1 MHMGGNQYGR
11 KMEDGLPKRT
21 GSRGCAC
28 EVGGG
33 CVLGSSDARNV
44 TRPGWWMEA
53 LLLFGGQVWGHPGC
67 DAMLLA
73 GGRVV
78 EIGRGEDFVGRGTT
92 QRDVGGGAI
101 LPGFID
107 GHTHL
112 VESGLAEIGW
122 RLDVSGCGREETLA
136 RIAAAGRLRSQD
148 EWLFVTGWDESQ
160 WSPSVRLRR
169 SELDRVVPGTP
180 AVAVR
185 VDGHLAVAN
194 SEALNLARCVV
205 DGAPRLVDVELG
217 EVREAA
223 VSALLSLARPD
234 DATIREALRAAAGL
248 CHRLGITTAHIMT
261 GCVDPHLVLDAAPD
275 VRLRVVAHPAIEQLE
290 DLARDGVRSGQ
301 GDAWARWG
309 GVKLFADGSVG
320 ARNAAVSLPYTS
332 GGRGVLNH
340 PTAWLSEKIAAAE
353 RSGWQ
358 TITHAIGDR
367 AIGRVLDAHRRAG
380 TDPGLRHRVEHYEFP
395 TVDQIR
401 DTAKLGLAV
410 CMQPNFVGN
419 WSGRGRLYD
428 VALGAERDAACD
440 PFSAILAAGIPLGF
454 GSDGMPLSPLYGIA
468 SAVRAPHEGQRIPLE
483 DAIRGYTEGSAFLS
497 GGEPSQGRLAPGGRA
512 DLVVLDGPLD
522 AETLARRSVA
532 LTWVGGE
539 IVYNGMEDV

>member
-1 MHMGGNQYGR
+1 
-11 KMEDGLPKRT
+11 
-21 GSRGCAC
+21 
-28 EVGGG
+28 
-33 CVLGSSDARNV
+33 
-44 TRPGWWMEA
+44 MEA
-53 LLLFGGQVWGHPGC
+53 LLLFGGQVWGYPGC
-67 DAMLLA
+67 DAVLLA
-73 GGRVV
+73 EGRVA
-78 EIGRGEDFVGRGTT
+78 EIGCAEDFVGRGTMR
-92 QRDVGGGAI
+92 RDVGGGAI

-122 RLDVSGCGREETLA
+122 RLDVAGCGREETLA
-136 RIAAAGRLRSQD
+136 RIAAAGRLRAQG
-148 EWLFVTGWDESQ
+148 EWLFATGWDESQ
-160 WSPSVRLRR
+160 WDPAARLRR
-169 SELDRVVPGTP
+169 SELDRVVPGIP

-205 DGAPRLVDVELG
+205 EGAPRLVDVELG

-223 VSALLSLARPD
+223 AFALLSLACPD
-234 DATIREALRAAAGL
+234 NATIREALRAAAGS

-261 GCVDPHLVLDAAPD
+261 GSVDPHLVLDAAPGI
-275 VRLRVVAHPAIEQLE
+275 RLRVVIHPPADRLE
-290 DLARDGVRSGQ
+290 ALARDGVRSGQ

-309 GVKLFADGSVG
+309 GMKLFADGSIG

-332 GGRGVLNH
+332 GGRGALNY
-340 PTAWLSEKIAAAE
+340 PTAWLSERIAASE

-367 AIGRVLDAHRRAG
+367 AIGQVLDAHRCAG

-395 TVDQIR
+395 TVGQIR
-401 DTAKLGLAV
+401 DTAQLGLAV

-419 WSGRGRLYD
+419 WSGVGRLYHM
-428 VALGAERDAACD
+428 ALGAARDAACN
-440 PFSAILAAGIPLGF
+440 PFAAIIEAGIPLGF

-468 SAVRAPHEGQRIPLE
+468 SGVRAPHEGQRISLE
-483 DAIRGYTEGSAFLS
+483 NAVRGYTEGSAFLS
-497 GGEPSQGRLAPGGRA
+497 GDEPAQGWLAPGGRA

-522 AETLARRSVA
+522 VESIGQRSVV

-539 IVYNGMEDV
+539 LVYNGMEDA

>member
-1 MHMGGNQYGR
+1 
-11 KMEDGLPKRT
+11 
-21 GSRGCAC
+21 
-28 EVGGG
+28 
-33 CVLGSSDARNV
+33 
-44 TRPGWWMEA
+44 MEA
-53 LLLFGGQVWGHPGC
+53 FLLYGGQVWGHPGC
-67 DAMLLA
+67 DAVLLA
-73 GGRVV
+73 EGHVAG
-78 EIGRGEDFVGRGTT
+78 IGCREDLVGLVAT

-122 RLDVSGCGREETLA
+122 RLDVSGCGREETLV
-136 RIAAAGRLRSQD
+136 RIAAAGRLHAKG
-148 EWLFVTGWDESQ
+148 EWLFATGWDESQ
-160 WSPSVRLRR
+160 WTPAARLRR
-169 SELDRVVPGTP
+169 SELDRVVPGIP

-194 SEALNLARCVV
+194 SEALNLARHVV
-205 DGAPRLVDVELG
+205 EGAPRLVDVELG

-223 VSALLSLARPD
+223 AFALLSLVRPD
-234 DATIREALRAAAGL
+234 DATIREALRAAARS

-261 GCVDPHLVLDAAPD
+261 GSVDPLLVLETAPSL
-275 VRLRVVAHPAIEQLE
+275 RLRVVVHPPVERLE
-290 DLARDGVRSGQ
+290 ALARDGVRSGQ

-309 GVKLFADGSVG
+309 GVKLFADGSIG

-340 PTAWLSEKIAAAE
+340 PTAWLSERIAAAE

-367 AIGRVLDAHRRAG
+367 AIGQVLDAHRCAG

-395 TVDQIR
+395 TVDQTR
-401 DTAKLGLAV
+401 DTKKLGLAV

-419 WSGRGRLYD
+419 WSGAGRLYEA
-428 VALGAERDAACD
+428 ALGAERDATCN
-440 PFSAILAAGIPLGF
+440 PFAAVIAAGIRLGF

-468 SAVRAPHEGQRIPLE
+468 SVVQAPHEGQRIALE

-497 GGEPSQGRLAPGGRA
+497 GDEPAQGWLAPGGRA

-522 AETLARRSVA
+522 VESIGRRAVA
-532 LTWVGGE
+532 LTWVGRE
-539 IVYNGMEDV
+539 LVYNGMEDA

>member
-1 MHMGGNQYGR
+1 
-11 KMEDGLPKRT
+11 
-21 GSRGCAC
+21 
-28 EVGGG
+28 
-33 CVLGSSDARNV
+33 
-44 TRPGWWMEA
+44 MEA
-53 LLLFGGQVWGHPGC
+53 LLLFGGQVWGYPGC
-67 DAMLLA
+67 DAVLLA
-73 GGRVV
+73 EERVA
-78 EIGRGEDFVGRGTT
+78 EIGCAEDFVGRGTMR
-92 QRDVGGGAI
+92 RDVGGGAI

-122 RLDVSGCGREETLA
+122 RLDVAGCGREETLA
-136 RIAAAGRLRSQD
+136 RIAAAGRLRAQG
-148 EWLFVTGWDESQ
+148 EWLFATGWDESQ
-160 WSPSVRLRR
+160 WDPAARLRR
-169 SELDRVVPGTP
+169 SELDRVVPGIP

-205 DGAPRLVDVELG
+205 EGAPRLVDVELG

-223 VSALLSLARPD
+223 AFALLSLACPD
-234 DATIREALRAAAGL
+234 NATIREALRAAAGS

-261 GCVDPHLVLDAAPD
+261 GSVDPHLVLDAAPGI
-275 VRLRVVAHPAIEQLE
+275 RLRVVIHPPADRLE
-290 DLARDGVRSGQ
+290 ALARDGVRSGQ

-309 GVKLFADGSVG
+309 GMKLFADGSIG

-332 GGRGVLNH
+332 GGRGALNY
-340 PTAWLSEKIAAAE
+340 PTAWLSERIAASE

-367 AIGRVLDAHRRAG
+367 AIGQVLDAHRCAG

-395 TVDQIR
+395 TVGQIR
-401 DTAKLGLAV
+401 DTAQLGLAV

-419 WSGRGRLYD
+419 WSGVGRLYHM
-428 VALGAERDAACD
+428 ALGAARDAACN
-440 PFSAILAAGIPLGF
+440 PFAAIIEAGIPLGF

-468 SAVRAPHEGQRIPLE
+468 SGVRAPHEGQRISLE
-483 DAIRGYTEGSAFLS
+483 NAVRGYTEGSAFLS
-497 GGEPSQGRLAPGGRA
+497 GDEPAQGWLAPGGRA

-522 AETLARRSVA
+522 VESIGQRSVV

-539 IVYNGMEDV
+539 LVYNGMEDA

>member
-1 MHMGGNQYGR
+1 
-11 KMEDGLPKRT
+11 MEG
-21 GSRGCAC
+21 
-28 EVGGG
+28 
-33 CVLGSSDARNV
+33 
-44 TRPGWWMEA
+44 
-53 LLLFGGQVWGHPGC
+53 LLLLGGQVWGHPGC
-67 DAMLLA
+67 DAVLVTD
-73 GGRVV
+73 GRVV
-78 EIGRGEDFVGRGTT
+78 EIGCREDLVGRGATE
-92 QRDVGGGAI
+92 RDAGGGAI

-122 RLDVSGCGREETLA
+122 RLDVEGCGREETLA
-136 RIAAAGRLRSQD
+136 RIAAAGCLRTQG
-148 EWLFVTGWDESQ
+148 EWLYAMGWDESH
-160 WSPSVRLRR
+160 WTPAVRLRR
-169 SELDRVVPGTP
+169 SELDRVVPGIP

-194 SEALNLARCVV
+194 SKALTLAWHVLE
-205 DGAPRLVDVELG
+205 GAPRLVDVELG

-223 VSALLSLARPD
+223 VFALLSLARPD
-234 DATIREALRAAAGL
+234 DATIREALRAAAGS
-248 CHRLGITTAHIMT
+248 CHRLGITTAHVMT
-261 GCVDPHLVLDAAPD
+261 GSVNPHLVLEVAPGI
-275 VRLRVVAHPAIEQLE
+275 RLRVVVHPAMERLE

-301 GDAWARWG
+301 GDAWGRWG
-309 GVKLFADGSVG
+309 GVKLFADGSIG
-320 ARNAAVSLPYTS
+320 ARNAAVSLPYET

-340 PTAWLSEKIAAAE
+340 RIGWLSERIAAAE

-367 AIGRVLDAHRRAG
+367 AIGQVLDAHRYAG

-395 TVDQIR
+395 TVDQIQ

-419 WSGRGRLYD
+419 WSGAGRLYEA
-428 VALGAERDAACD
+428 ALGAERDATCN
-440 PFSAILAAGIPLGF
+440 PFSAILAAGIPVGF

-483 DAIRGYTEGSAFLS
+483 DAIRGYTEGSALLS
-497 GGEPSQGRLAPGGRA
+497 GGEPAQGRLAPGGRA

-522 AETLARRSVA
+522 VESIEQRCVA
-532 LTWVGGE
+532 LTWVDGE
-539 IVYNGMEDV
+539 LVYNGMEDA